1 GRTDFERNPPL
12 ADERHDAWIAEK
24 CETVPD
30 ALGPEQLDRHADA
43 LGPNSFAGVRG
54 HVQTQVTSLAINV
67 SEEFGGA
74 ARFIAPDSKS
84 HDAPRAKAARPIEDL
99 PRVIRPELADGIK
112 NPLNAHSQPPLGLAR
127 GGGDRLEDRLN
138 RLLLPEDDAGGQR
151 DLGILDV
158 LLRQPLDEARGH
170 ERVVLRRLEHQRHQG
185 ERSQESLKAAVT
197 VRVPLALAD
206 PVLNFLPQPALVLGE
221 LAQGDR
227 PDAALEVEVKFHFRQ
242 PS

>member
-1 GRTDFERNPPL
+1 MSTSGD
-12 ADERHDAWIAEK
+12 K
-24 CETVPD
+24 ETISRVH
-30 ALGPEQLDRHADA
+30 ALGAAGYFEKPIDVKAVVHRLTAELSH
-43 LGPNSFAGVRG
+43 GVRG
-54 HVQTQVTSLAINV
+54 HVQAQVSSLAINFC
-67 SEEFGGA
+67 EEFGGA

-185 ERSQESLKAAVT
+185 ERSQELLKIAVS
-197 VRVPLALAD
+197 VGVPLALAD
-206 PVLNFLPQPALVLGE
+206 PILNFLP
-221 LAQGDR
+221 
-227 PDAALEVEVKFHFRQ
+227 
-242 PS
+242 